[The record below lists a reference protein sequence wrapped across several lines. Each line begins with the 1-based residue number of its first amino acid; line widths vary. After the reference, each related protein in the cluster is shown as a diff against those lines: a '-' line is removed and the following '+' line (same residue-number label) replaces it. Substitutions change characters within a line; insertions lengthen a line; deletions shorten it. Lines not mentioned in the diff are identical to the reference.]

1 MPRSGMVPP
10 DLGID
15 EENHGFFLKGAFNK
29 AILAEA
35 GLALMQSPRRRG
47 VMLGWAAAGLAVLA
61 AILVGFAVY
70 DIFDREIRWPART
83 QVLLADTE
91 PTAALSNPDKLPAI
105 LNELNQLSA
114 LADELDGATPAPALA
129 LGLSAETPLKTK
141 VAYAR
146 EALLRNGLAPHLTA

>member
-1 MPRSGMVPP
+1 
-10 DLGID
+10 
-15 EENHGFFLKGAFNK
+15 
-29 AILAEA
+29 
-35 GLALMQSPRRRG
+35 SPRRRG

-146 EALLRNGLAPHLTA
+146 EALLRNGLAPDLTALLETQLVNLDADVSSLKTLIGIAGSPGQTDTSALRQWL